1 MPWKQVFASSA
12 KLWHWAG
19 LKARNNE
26 QYQSQINHESDKRI
40 LADNY
45 CAAGRPQNEWQNL
58 TNLLIS
64 AFSYFSDLEHI
75 VFLKYSHMYF
85 SFQKHA
91 FLSNFGKKEQ
101 NLTNQLISPQ
111 TSKTFSPNIKSP
123 VKMKPQRKVMN
134 KENSRCQGKYE
145 GDTDR

>member
-26 QYQSQINHESDKRI
+26 QYQSQINHELDKRI

-45 CAAGRPQNEWQNL
+45 CAAGRPQNERQNL

-64 AFSYFSDLEHI
+64 AFSYFSDLEHT
-75 VFLKYSHMYF
+75 VFLKYSRMYF
-85 SFQKHA
+85 PFQKHA
-91 FLSNFGKKEQ
+91 FLSNFGKGAEF
-101 NLTNQLISPQ
+101 NESAD
-111 TSKTFSPNIKSP
+111 FSPNIKNILP
-123 VKMKPQRKVMN
+123 KHQKPSQN
-134 KENSRCQGKYE
+134 EAPTQSNE
-145 GDTDR
+145 